1 MFKIREY
8 SARTAAVSLPQAVSR
23 AKGMYVKNVL
33 GHAPNTTAFRI
44 AIRQMQDV
52 AIAIHLDP
60 LARQR
65 FSELYR
71 EQYQLSI
78 TDLPTQVEFV
88 QLEDIVNK
96 LSNT

>member
-1 MFKIREY
+1 
-8 SARTAAVSLPQAVSR
+8 
-23 AKGMYVKNVL
+23 
-33 GHAPNTTAFRI
+33 
-44 AIRQMQDV
+44 MQDV